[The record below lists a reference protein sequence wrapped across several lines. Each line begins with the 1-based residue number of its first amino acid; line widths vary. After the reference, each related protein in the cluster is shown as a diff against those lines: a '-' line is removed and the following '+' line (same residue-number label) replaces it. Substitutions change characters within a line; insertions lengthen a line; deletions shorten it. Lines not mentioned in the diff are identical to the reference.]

1 MNDMCESK
9 PEEHSDRDYCPHC
22 STCHVCLE
30 EADTDNEAKV
40 KSLKAEIAH
49 LKGSTPSKGE
59 PMPKTIQHYQ
69 ANAERDQE
77 LILEQKEEISKLKQ
91 KVNKLGQLKQPEA
104 K

>member
-30 EADTDNEAKV
+30 EAETDNEAKV

-49 LKGSTPSKGE
+49 LK
-59 PMPKTIQHYQ
+59 
-69 ANAERDQE
+69 QE
-77 LILEQKEEISKLKQ
+77 LHNLRIVVNREADFVLRERLIFEDQWIVFCAKRLKKAALPTPPKESE
-91 KVNKLGQLKQPEA
+91 
-104 K
+104 